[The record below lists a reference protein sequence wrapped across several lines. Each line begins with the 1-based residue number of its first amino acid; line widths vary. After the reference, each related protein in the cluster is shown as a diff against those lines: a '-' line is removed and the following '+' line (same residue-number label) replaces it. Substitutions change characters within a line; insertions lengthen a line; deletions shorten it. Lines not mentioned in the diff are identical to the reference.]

1 MKHVAAAIYLSFGM
15 LFLFL
20 QGFEGFRRPENMNFL
35 IFLFFMAGLL
45 YLYRE
50 FQDRFLKK

>member
-20 QGFEGFRRPENMNFL
+20 QGYEGFRRPEIMNFL

>member
-20 QGFEGFRRPENMNFL
+20 QGFEGFARPENMNFL

-50 FQDRFLKK
+50 IQERFSKK